1 MDKITQEQLDVIV
14 QAHKL
19 WLDREANGQKADL
32 RGADLRGVNLRGADL
47 QGADLRGAN
56 LRGANLRGADLQGAD
71 LDYACW
77 PLWCGG
83 LDAKLDIRQLRQ
95 LAYHFCS
102 QDNDD
107 PEYIAV
113 RNNLLGFSNKFHRT
127 CECGLLERT
136 IDNGSDL

>member
-32 RGADLRGVNLRGADL
+32 QGANLRRANLWGADL
-47 QGADLRGAN
+47 QGADLREAN
-56 LRGANLRGADLQGAD
+56 LRGANLRRAD

-95 LAYHFCS
+95 LAYHFCA

-113 RNNLLGFSNKFHRT
+113 RSNLLEFANKFHRARG
-127 CECGLLERT
+127 CGLLERRR
-136 IDNGSDL
+136 DDGSDL

>member
-32 RGADLRGVNLRGADL
+32 REANLWGANLW
-47 QGADLRGAN
+47 GADLRGAN
-56 LRGANLRGADLQGAD
+56 LWGAD

-95 LAYHFCS
+95 LAYHFCA

-113 RNNLLGFSNKFHRT
+113 RSNLLEFANKFHRARG
-127 CECGLLERT
+127 CGLLERRS
-136 IDNGSDL
+136 DNGSDL